1 MIISFTHKGLKRF
14 YRSGSKAGIQ
24 AEHADKIQ
32 RLLTSLDCAVSPD
45 DMDLPS
51 YALHQLKGNKA
62 GIWSVTVRA
71 NWRITFRFV
80 GTDIEL
86 VNYEDY
92 H

>member
-14 YRSGSKAGIQ
+14 YTSGSKAGIQ
-24 AEHADKIQ
+24 AQHADKIK
-32 RLLTSLDCAVSPD
+32 RLLTSLDSAVCPD

-51 YALHQLKGNKA
+51 YALHELKGNKT
-62 GIWSVTVRA
+62 GVWSVTVRA

>member
-14 YRSGSKAGIQ
+14 YTSGSKAGIQ
-24 AEHADKIQ
+24 AEHADKIK
-32 RLLTSLDCAVSPD
+32 RLLTSLDSAVCPD
-45 DMDLPS
+45 DMNLPS
-51 YALHQLKGNKA
+51 YSLHELKGNKA

-71 NWRITFRFV
+71 NWRITFRFI
-80 GTDIEL
+80 GIDIEL

>member
-14 YRSGSKAGIQ
+14 YISGSKAGIQ
-24 AEHADKIQ
+24 AEHADKIK
-32 RLLTSLDCAVSPD
+32 RLLTSLDSAVCPA

-51 YALHQLKGNKA
+51 YSLHELKGNKA

-71 NWRITFRFV
+71 NWRITFRFI

>member
-14 YRSGSKAGIQ
+14 YATGKAGIQ
-24 AEHADKIQ
+24 PDHADKIQ
-32 RLLTSLDCAVSPD
+32 RILTSLDSAVCPD

-51 YALHQLKGNKA
+51 YTPHELKGERQSV
-62 GIWSVTVRA
+62 WSVTVRA
-71 NWRITFRFV
+71 NWRITFCFV
-80 GTDIEL
+80 GIDIEL